1 MTARKQKNVTL
12 EAAFKLFQSLGV
24 SLQRP
29 FSLGLI
35 GESEDIIQRQAESLI
50 AVSRILSAAFH
61 DG

>member
-1 MTARKQKNVTL
+1 
-12 EAAFKLFQSLGV
+12 
-24 SLQRP
+24 
-29 FSLGLI
+29 LI